1 MNKQQK
7 GMREFIN
14 CICEKDYSKARN
26 TLETVV
32 NEKIKQRIRKMASQ
46 KAS

>member
-7 GMREFIN
+7 GMRKFIN
-14 CICEKDYSKARN
+14 CICEKDYSNARN

-32 NEKIKQRIRKMASQ
+32 NEKIKERIRKMATQ